1 MVIILKFGGLDH
13 QDGEMY
19 CPIGIT
25 THHDK
30 VHVADQSNHH
40 VSVYRTSGEYCF
52 SFGSNGYIPSMDLRL
67 NFHAL

>member
-1 MVIILKFGGLDH
+1 
-13 QDGEMY
+13 MY

-30 VHVADQSNHH
+30 VHIADQSNHH

-52 SFGSNGYIPSMDLRL
+52 SFGSNDYIPSMVKLSCIISYML
-67 NFHAL
+67 CKF